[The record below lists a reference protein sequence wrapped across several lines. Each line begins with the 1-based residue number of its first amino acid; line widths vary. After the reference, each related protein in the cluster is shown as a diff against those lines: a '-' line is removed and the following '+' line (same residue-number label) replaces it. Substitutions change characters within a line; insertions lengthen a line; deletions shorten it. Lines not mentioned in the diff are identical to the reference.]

1 MHADFAPDETTSA
14 VLEVL
19 AGDPLDQAAA
29 HAAMNPA
36 DLADAV
42 EVFHTAGQTALH
54 AHAISRDWFAV
65 RIQPTE
71 WDTAEHAAATHLA
84 PQLKQA
90 QDNGILAAWWFVRK
104 HPCWR
109 LRLYPGPA
117 TTVAE
122 LEVAL
127 GTILDSLTV
136 AGVLDRWWPAIY
148 EPEVLA
154 FGGPQAMALAHS
166 LFHTDSDS
174 ILNYLLHLDVA
185 AQPDDIPGRRELSV
199 LLCSSLFRAA
209 GQDWY
214 ERGDIWHRV
223 AQMRPLPNG
232 IPTDRLPDMAEDMRR
247 LLAADTDQLLGP
259 DGPLGFTASWA
270 TGFRDAGRDLAHASQ
285 RGALLRGMRD
295 VLAHHVIFHWNRI
308 GLSATTQAILSRA
321 ARDAVMKP
329 PHTPAQPAQDGQ

>member
-1 MHADFAPDETTSA
+1 VHADFAPDETTSA

-19 AGDPLDQAAA
+19 AGSPLEQIAA
-29 HAAMNPA
+29 HAGMNPV

-42 EVFHTAGQTALH
+42 EVFHAAGQSALQ
-54 AHAISRDWFAV
+54 AHATSRDWFAV
-65 RIQPTE
+65 RIQPTD
-71 WDTAEHAAATHLA
+71 WDTAEHTATTRLA
-84 PQLKQA
+84 PQLQQA
-90 QDNGILAAWWFVRK
+90 QDKGLLAAWWFVRK

-122 LEVAL
+122 LEVVF

-136 AGVLDRWWPAIY
+136 DGVLDRWWTAIY

-154 FGGPQAMALAHS
+154 FGGPRAMAVAHR
-166 LFHTDSDS
+166 LFHTDSHC
-174 ILNYLLHLDVA
+174 ILDYLRHLDMAV
-185 AQPDDIPGRRELSV
+185 QPDDVLGRREVSV

-232 IPTDRLPDMAEDMRR
+232 IPTDRLRDMAEDMRR
-247 LLAADTDQLLGP
+247 LLTVDSDQLLGP
-259 DGPLGFTASWA
+259 DGPTGFASSWA
-270 TGFRDAGRDLAHASQ
+270 TGFRDAGRDLADAAQ
-285 RGALLRGMRD
+285 GGALLRGMRD
-295 VLAHHVIFHWNRI
+295 VLAHHVIFHWNRV

-329 PHTPAQPAQDGQ
+329 PRTPARPAEDVR